1 MFYIFGYV
9 NVNGLNVEFLDLAS
23 SDQKYP
29 GFELKLITMKNKKT
43 DSSRRKFLKQGSLAG
58 MGTVLTM
65 GITPSLVA
73 GEIQRNSSPAIL
85 GGPAAWDKAKWVKW
99 PIWIPETDEKRVL
112 EVLRSGIWSRAS
124 VVSEFEAV
132 WAKTL
137 GAKRC
142 LVVNNGT
149 NALIVALNQL
159 DIKGGDEVLVPPYTF
174 ISTVQAILMNG
185 AMPVFVDIDPE
196 TYQIDPAKIEAK
208 ITARTRA
215 ILPVHILGMPADMPR
230 IMAIAKKHNLF
241 VVEDACQAPLTEVNN
256 QKVGT
261 IGDAGCYSFQNS
273 KNIPI
278 GEGGAI
284 VSNDDKFMDR
294 CFSFQNLGLP
304 YGTAVGTFNAGSVR
318 IGTKVRF
325 TEYQAAIGLAQLKRL
340 DAQTTVREENAAYLK
355 LKIENIPGVVPYKAY
370 DCATRIS
377 FHLFAFRYKKEYF
390 KGLSR
395 SSFLQALRAE
405 GVPCSGGYNPLNTQ
419 EFIREAFQSKNYKK
433 IYPKEMLDYN
443 KWMEQNQCPQNDL
456 LCTEAVWFTQNI
468 LLGSRDDM
476 DSIAN
481 AITKIQAN
489 AESVKKS
496 LEK

>member
-1 MFYIFGYV
+1 
-9 NVNGLNVEFLDLAS
+9 
-23 SDQKYP
+23 
-29 GFELKLITMKNKKT
+29 MKNKKT
-43 DSSRRKFLKQGSLAG
+43 DSSRRKFLKQSSMAG
-58 MGTVLTM
+58 VGAVLTM
-65 GITPSLVA
+65 GMTPTLLA
-73 GEIQRNSSPAIL
+73 GDLTGTASPAIL
-85 GGPAAWDKAKWVKW
+85 GGPSAWDKSKWVKW

-112 EVLRSGIWSRAS
+112 EVLRSGIWSRAG
-124 VVSEFEAV
+124 VVNEFEAA
-132 WAKTL
+132 WANVN

-149 NALIVALNQL
+149 NALIIAMNQL

-208 ITARTRA
+208 ITPRTKA

-230 IMAIAKKHNLF
+230 IMEIAKKHNLF
-241 VVEDACQAPLTEVNN
+241 VIEDACQAPLTEVNN

-261 IGDAGCYSFQNS
+261 IGNAGCFSFQNS

-284 VSNDDKFMDR
+284 LSNDVSFMDR

-304 YGTAVGTFNAGSVR
+304 FGTAVGTFNAGSIR
-318 IGTKVRF
+318 IGTKVRI
-325 TEYQAAIGLAQLKRL
+325 TEYQAAIGLAQLQRL
-340 DAQTTVREENAAYLK
+340 DAQTTVREENAKYLK
-355 LKIENIPGVVPYKAY
+355 SKIQDIPGIVPYKLY
-370 DCATRIS
+370 DCATRVS
-377 FHLFAFRYKKEYF
+377 FHLFSFRYKKEEF

-395 SSFLQALRAE
+395 NSFLQALRAE
-405 GVPCSGGYNPLNTQ
+405 GVPCSSGYTPLNKQ
-419 EFIREAFQSKNYKK
+419 EFLKEAFESKNFKRMYHKD
-433 IYPKEMLDYN
+433 MLDYN
-443 KWMEQNQCPQNDL
+443 KYMEQNQCPENDL
-456 LCTEAVWFTQNI
+456 LCTEMVWFTQNL
-468 LLGSRDDM
+468 LLGSREDM
-476 DSIAN
+476 DSIAH
-481 AITKIQAN
+481 AISKIQAS

>member
-1 MFYIFGYV
+1 
-9 NVNGLNVEFLDLAS
+9 
-23 SDQKYP
+23 
-29 GFELKLITMKNKKT
+29 
-43 DSSRRKFLKQGSLAG
+43 
-58 MGTVLTM
+58 MGTVLSV
-65 GITPSLVA
+65 GLTPSIVA
-73 GEIQRNSSPAIL
+73 GNLQHTATPAIL
-85 GGPAAWDKAKWVKW
+85 GGPAAWDKAKWIKW

-124 VVSEFEAV
+124 VVNEFEAA
-132 WAKTL
+132 WAKAN
-137 GAKRC
+137 GVKRV

-159 DIKGGDEVLVPPYTF
+159 DIKAGDEVLVPPYTF

-208 ITARTRA
+208 ITPRTKA

-230 IMAIAKKHNLF
+230 IMAIAKKHNLL

-261 IGDAGCYSFQNS
+261 IGHAGCFSFQNS
-273 KNIPI
+273 KNIAI
-278 GEGGAI
+278 GEGGAVI
-284 VSNDDKFMDR
+284 SNDEAFMDR
-294 CFSFQNLGLP
+294 CVSFQNLGLP
-304 YGTAVGTFNAGSVR
+304 YGTVVGTFNTGSIR

-325 TEYQAAIGLAQLKRL
+325 TEYQAAIGLAQLQRL
-340 DAQTTVREENAAYLK
+340 DAQTTIREENAKYLK
-355 LKIENIPGVVPYKAY
+355 SKIENIPGIVPYKLY
-370 DCATRIS
+370 DCATRVS
-377 FHLFAFRYKKEYF
+377 FHLFSFRYKSEHF

-395 SSFLQALRAE
+395 NAFLQALRAE
-405 GVPCSGGYNPLNTQ
+405 GVPCSGGYTPLNKQ
-419 EFIREAFQSKNYKK
+419 EFLKEAFTSKNYKRMYHK
-433 IYPKEMLDYN
+433 DMLDYN
-443 KWMEQNQCPQNDL
+443 KYMEQNQCPENDL

-468 LLGSRDDM
+468 LLGSREDM

-481 AITKIQAN
+481 AIAKIQSN